1 MIWFAS
7 YIHLY
12 TTILNIQKEIDF
24 PMLQL
29 VLSSFLATAAFK
41 ATCARWQK
49 KTGMPR
55 RDRCGCRKWDCSWRM
70 NHLSWQIIKHLEK
83 AVSINKQLPFLF
95 FSKKHLWSRSFNI
108 FTAMGK
114 ANVSR
119 KISRRAA
126 AKMSSQEFTSYK
138 ECCGSSFRQQQKGR
152 ILAGLRALK
161 APSVT

>member
-95 FSKKHLWSRSFNI
+95 FPRSICDQEASTFLQPWEKPM
-108 FTAMGK
+108 FLERFLEGLLQKWTHKSLLATK
-114 ANVSR
+114 SAVALPFANN
-119 KISRRAA
+119 RRA
-126 AKMSSQEFTSYK
+126 
-138 ECCGSSFRQQQKGR
+138 GS
-152 ILAGLRALK
+152 
-161 APSVT
+161 